1 MHLLIQGCK
10 RNDRDSQRLLY
21 QHYYS
26 YALSIC
32 ARYSRNI
39 TEAKEVVN
47 DGFMKVFGKIDQ
59 YNPES
64 SFKGWIRKIMINA
77 SIDQYRKELKHQQHD
92 NLASVFSPVVQPQA
106 ITDLSFE
113 ELIGLVQK
121 LSPAY
126 RAVFNLYAIDGH
138 THEEIGKI
146 LNISVGTSKSNLLKA
161 RENLRRMLDG
171 LNRILYEKV
180 N

>member
-10 RNDRDSQRLLY
+10 RHDRDSQRLLY
-21 QHYYS
+21 QHYYA

-32 ARYSRNI
+32 IRYSRNI

-47 DGFMKVFGKIDQ
+47 DGFMKVFGKMDQ
-59 YNPES
+59 YNQES
-64 SFKGWIRKIMINA
+64 PFKGWLRKIMINT

-92 NLASVFSPVVQPQA
+92 PVEFASTAFIQPQA
-106 ITDLSFE
+106 INDISHE

-126 RAVFNLYAIDGH
+126 RAVFNLYVIDGY
-138 THEEIGKI
+138 THEEIGTM
-146 LNISVGTSKSNLLKA
+146 LSISSGTSKSNLLKA
-161 RENLRRMLDG
+161 RENLRKMLEG
-171 LNRILYEKV
+171 LNRISYEKV